1 VERPDGR
8 WSAFVVSHPSSKK
21 TLDGWG
27 TRLIFDLTPKNIP
40 QGLKP
45 VFFCWLYRP
54 D

>member
-1 VERPDGR
+1 MPMVGLCGLPPIEQ
-8 WSAFVVSHPSSKK
+8 K